1 MTSLGD
7 SLTVYA
13 NQDAKVGQVS
23 VKRVRTSGRT
33 ARVYTCKTL
42 SSLSLSPEQLK
53 DLRKHVSLWV
63 FGHEKGDIQIY
74 SDGYE
79 LSELITMRF
88 KSVPRLHTPAAVP
101 PLVVNIDR
109 PFEPEHGLQGR
120 HIALWGSHGWY
131 YNNQLDRWL
140 WQRAKLWTTVED
152 LYTSSYT
159 MPYLVPMLE
168 NAGAVVLQPRERD
181 TQTAMVIADSSLM
194 REQDGQTIAEMRVPQ
209 EGAYAVYIWYE
220 RSKQALARTDVTVE
234 HLDRTTRYQV
244 NMQMG
249 AGTWIYLGTH
259 AFAPDQPAVVRIH
272 APKERIRAVR
282 LGGGIDSLCGAPRW
296 AEGATAYLPFAGI
309 PDSIILHTSG
319 DELNT
324 YINDFACRGKWV
336 NYLLGG
342 SPLAPQNDGL
352 RIPIDLSM
360 AFHSDAGVRGGDTI
374 IGTLMIYTNKDDD
387 NLRTLPLG
395 DSRLHC
401 RYLGD
406 YVQTQIVE
414 DMRALHTQGWARR
427 SLKNSGYAE
436 ARHPKVPSFLLE
448 LLSHQNMGDMRYGLD
463 PKVKFTISRAIYK
476 GMLKYLCTARG
487 EKYVVQPLPVQN
499 VGVYA
504 VRHNPGKDSLRIQWS
519 AQDDP
524 LEPTAKPSCYIV
536 YRRETR
542 TLHGRTQTGAWD
554 NGKRVDKPRAA
565 FPAERGV
572 RYDVK
577 VVAANEGGLSM
588 PSDIY
593 CAYIAPEDKG
603 SVLIVN
609 GFERIDAPAFV
620 ADSLYAGIGL
630 QSYVVADGYDIS
642 FIGEQYDYLR
652 SSEWQSD
659 DNCGW
664 GACYCHQQFAL
675 TAGNTRDYPLQH
687 GAVLSA
693 MGISY
698 SSCAVGAM
706 PDSSRLSKY
715 GLVDLIMGK
724 QRTTVPYAAE
734 HRQDTMYQAFTPAL
748 RTLLKG
754 YTHGAGS
761 LLVSGMYIASEAA
774 ATKDQAFISEVLHCR
789 LRGDHATRNGHVLL
803 DARVLPA
810 AHGELYPQAQIMMQ
824 PNERVICCENPEG
837 IVPCG
842 EAKAVARYADSG
854 MSAGIVYDGTFR
866 MMAFPFIL
874 ESTENFASLY
884 ERCVQYLTATR

>member
-1 MTSLGD
+1 MTTLGD

-13 NQDAKVGQVS
+13 NSDTKVGKVT

-53 DLRKHVSLWV
+53 DLRQHVSQWV
-63 FGHEKGDIQIY
+63 FGHTKGDVQIY

-79 LSELITMRF
+79 LSELLTMRY
-88 KSVPRLHTPAAVP
+88 KSVPRMHVPAAVQ
-101 PLVVNIDR
+101 PLVVNTDAPMVPDR
-109 PFEPEHGLQGR
+109 GLHGR

-181 TQTAMVIADSSLM
+181 TQTACVIADSLTL
-194 REQDGQTIAEMRVPQ
+194 REQNGQTIAEMSVPE
-209 EGAYAVYIWYE
+209 EGEYAVYLWYE
-220 RSKQALARTDVTVE
+220 RSKQASNRTEVSIE
-234 HLDRTTRYQV
+234 HLDRTTHYAV

-249 AGTWIYLGTH
+249 AGTWIYIGKH
-259 AFAPDQPAVVRIH
+259 AFAPARPAIVRID

-282 LGGGIDSLCGAPRW
+282 LGGGTDTLCGAPRW
-296 AEGATAYLPFAGI
+296 TEGASAYLPFAGV

-342 SPLAPQNDGL
+342 SQLAPKNDGL
-352 RIPIDLSM
+352 CIPIDLSM

-374 IGTLMIYTNKDDD
+374 IGSLMIYTNKDDD
-387 NLRTLPLG
+387 NMRTLPLG

-414 DMRALHTQGWARR
+414 DMHALYTSEWTRR
-427 SLKNSGYAE
+427 GLKNSGYAE

-448 LLSHQNMGDMRYGLD
+448 LLSHQNMGDMRYGLN
-463 PKVKFTISRAIYK
+463 PNVKFTISRAIYK

-499 VGVYA
+499 VGVQA
-504 VRHNPGKDSLRIQWS
+504 VRHTPGKDSLRIQWT
-519 AQDDP
+519 AQNDP
-524 LEPTAKPSCYIV
+524 LEPTAKPTCYIV

-542 TLHGRTQTGAWD
+542 MLHGQAQTGAWD
-554 NGKRVDKPRAA
+554 NGKRVEKNHVA

-577 VVAANEGGLSM
+577 VVAANEGGISM
-588 PSDIY
+588 SSDIY
-593 CAYIAPEDKG
+593 CAYIAPEEKG

-609 GFERIDAPAFV
+609 AFERVDAPSFV

-630 QSYVVADGYDIS
+630 QSYAVADGYDMS
-642 FIGEQYDYLR
+642 YIGEQYDYLR

-664 GACYCHQQFAL
+664 GACYCDQEFVL
-675 TAGNTRDYPLQH
+675 TAGNTHNYPLMH
-687 GAVLSA
+687 GAVLST
-693 MGISY
+693 MGLTY
-698 SSCAVGAM
+698 SSCAVG
-706 PDSSRLSKY
+706 R
-715 GLVDLIMGK
+715 I
-724 QRTTVPYAAE
+724 
-734 HRQDTMYQAFTPAL
+734 
-748 RTLLKG
+748 
-754 YTHGAGS
+754 
-761 LLVSGMYIASEAA
+761 AA
-774 ATKDQAFISEVLHCR
+774 A
-789 LRGDHATRNGHVLL
+789 
-803 DARVLPA
+803 
-810 AHGELYPQAQIMMQ
+810 
-824 PNERVICCENPEG
+824 
-837 IVPCG
+837 
-842 EAKAVARYADSG
+842 
-854 MSAGIVYDGTFR
+854 
-866 MMAFPFIL
+866 
-874 ESTENFASLY
+874 
-884 ERCVQYLTATR
+884 